1 MFPGIAKSNPTGNS
15 ILDAGNLL
23 ALVWKVFD
31 TKSAKTF
38 DILHSILVTR
48 RTQTTFSY
56 KTAEKENTVKVL
68 VNYFSLVK
76 KLSK

>member
-1 MFPGIAKSNPTGNS
+1 MSPGIAKSNPTGSN
-15 ILDAGNLL
+15 IFAAGNLL
-23 ALVWKVFD
+23 ALVWKIFD

-48 RTQTTFSY
+48 RTQTIFSY
-56 KTAEKENTVKVL
+56 KTAEKENTVQVL
-68 VNYFSLVK
+68 VNYFSLLK